1 MRFPKA
7 LLAAALISGMAGAA
21 SATTYNFSN
30 NGTVFTV
37 DGIKLTVT
45 TPTGTVINTSGSGLG
60 VRRNALEDTSMNS
73 DAINEGKDILV
84 FTFDHAVSLSSMS
97 MTAWQNGNLLDQA
110 DLSYN
115 GVTTRLPNTGPNFT
129 FSNPVYVTSFTL
141 TAKGSGTAFRVASLG
156 VSAQPVA
163 PAVPVPAAA
172 WLMGS
177 GLVGLAGMARRRN
190 MRSV

>member
-1 MRFPKA
+1 MKFPKA

-45 TPTGTVINTSGSGLG
+45 TPTGTVFNTAGSGLG
-60 VRRNALEDTSMNS
+60 VRRSGIEDTSMNS
-73 DAINEGKDILV
+73 DLINEGKDILL
-84 FTFDHAVSLSSMS
+84 FTFDHAIKLTNMS
-97 MTAWQNGNLLDQA
+97 VTAWQNGSSLDQA
-110 DLSYN
+110 DLTYN
-115 GVTTRLPNTGPNFT
+115 GVTTRLPNSGPNFT
-129 FSNPVYVTSFTL
+129 FSNPIYVTSFTL
-141 TAKGSGTAFRVASLG
+141 TAKGGGTAFRVSSLG
-156 VSAQPVA
+156 VAAQPA
-163 PAVPVPAAA
+163 PPAVPVPAAA

-190 MRSV
+190 IRSA